1 MACNC
6 KKNTKPVRTVVKKIN
21 TSNTTVN
28 KSENGGTKIIRRN
41 LKW

>member
-6 KKNTKPVRTVVKKIN
+6 KKNIKPVRTVVKKVN
-21 TSNTTVN
+21 TNTTVN
-28 KSENGGTKIIRRN
+28 KNENSGTKIIRRN